1 MLTFALVAP
10 FVGYEALST
19 RIRIFLKTEFFF
31 SGYSFCPHVNC
42 VFGNRNRSSLKTVS
56 RRYIFFNRIFLEP
69 CEQRGKRRFSK
80 TMTSNVV
87 DRQLKRFENSTCE
100 RGLFQKTSVFKNIRM
115 RVDRQKRFENA
126 TCERGFFRK
135 REKKNLRF
143 QKSPDTCG
151 RGLSFTQ
158 PAAVP
163 YYHSCHPAC
172 HSTASANLHYTEW
185 YRHTNCSDTQCCSRV
200 DRSRFSVSR
209 QNNLSNSDLSL
220 SKALR
225 VTFETAQKM

>member
-1 MLTFALVAP
+1 MRPRT
-10 FVGYEALST
+10 ST

-56 RRYIFFNRIFLEP
+56 RRYVFFNRIFLEPCEQRGKRRFSKTMTSNVVDRQLFFNRIFLEP

-135 REKKNLRF
+135 REKKTSVFKNLRI
-143 QKSPDTCG
+143 
-151 RGLSFTQ
+151 
-158 PAAVP
+158 
-163 YYHSCHPAC
+163 
-172 HSTASANLHYTEW
+172 
-185 YRHTNCSDTQCCSRV
+185 RV
-200 DRSRFSVSR
+200 DG
-209 QNNLSNSDLSL
+209 
-220 SKALR
+220 A
-225 VTFETAQKM
+225 

>member
-1 MLTFALVAP
+1 MTEQEILNTKNTNNKNRRRNLDSGAFRPRVNSTPNETTSVQSFTASMLTFALVAP

-87 DRQLKRFENSTCE
+87 DRQLERFENSTCE

-135 REKKNLRF
+135 REKKTSVFKNLRI
-143 QKSPDTCG
+143 
-151 RGLSFTQ
+151 
-158 PAAVP
+158 
-163 YYHSCHPAC
+163 
-172 HSTASANLHYTEW
+172 
-185 YRHTNCSDTQCCSRV
+185 RV
-200 DRSRFSVSR
+200 DG
-209 QNNLSNSDLSL
+209 
-220 SKALR
+220 A
-225 VTFETAQKM
+225 